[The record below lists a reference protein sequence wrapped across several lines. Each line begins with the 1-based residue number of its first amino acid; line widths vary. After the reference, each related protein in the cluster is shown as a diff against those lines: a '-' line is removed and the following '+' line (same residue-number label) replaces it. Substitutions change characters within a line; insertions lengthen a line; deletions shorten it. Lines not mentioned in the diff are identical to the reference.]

1 MMQTLSHF
9 LAMGG
14 YGFFVW
20 SAYGLSAL
28 VLVLNVI
35 FAIRRERFLLAELA
49 RKATPSAPRVSA
61 AAEAPL

>member
-1 MMQTLSHF
+1 MMQSLSHF

-28 VLVLNVI
+28 VLGLNVL
-35 FAIRRERFLLAELA
+35 FAIRREHYLLAELA
-49 RKATPSAPRVSA
+49 RRADYADREVAGRNTP
-61 AAEAPL
+61 